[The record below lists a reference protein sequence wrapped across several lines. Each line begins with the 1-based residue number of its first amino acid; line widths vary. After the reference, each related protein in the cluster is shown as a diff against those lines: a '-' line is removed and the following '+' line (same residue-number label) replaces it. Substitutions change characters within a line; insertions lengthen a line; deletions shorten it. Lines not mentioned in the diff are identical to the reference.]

1 MYSDKYKEHPQKI
14 KATRQEYTIDDDNN
28 NSTSSNP
35 YH

>member
-14 KATRQEYTIDDDNN
+14 KATIDDDNN

-35 YH
+35 YHE